1 MDQVRDQPI
10 QGLVRNE
17 MEKAT
22 KMGKLQTGSSNGSV
36 KEVKRK
42 WVPIKD
48 INGPMLANS
57 LQRLVKTP
65 SSGAIKE
72 SEESPKNMGLKKVT
86 NRDGLGKENVDLKA
100 SVKNSVK
107 GKKALARARAGQS
120 SASGTARIDEEKT
133 QPTTQG
139 RDELPE
145 LRDSSVSLLMF
156 VPWLETGYQ
165 FRGGEQR
172 DSKKQP
178 CDGASKAEPN
188 CGLGDRK
195 SVV

>member
-22 KMGKLQTGSSNGSV
+22 KMGKLQTRSSNGPV

-65 SSGAIKE
+65 SNGAVKE
-72 SEESPKNMGLKKVT
+72 FEESPKNMGLKKVT
-86 NRDGLGKENVDLKA
+86 NQDGLGKEKGDLKP

-107 GKKALARARAGQS
+107 GKKALAHARAGQS
-120 SASGTARIDEEKT
+120 SSSGFARIDEEKT
-133 QPTTQG
+133 RPTTQG
-139 RDELPE
+139 RDKLPE
-145 LRDSSVSLLMF
+145 LRDSPVFLLTSA
-156 VPWLETGYQ
+156 PWPETGYQ
-165 FRGGEQR
+165 FRGGEQ
-172 DSKKQP
+172 
-178 CDGASKAEPN
+178 
-188 CGLGDRK
+188 
-195 SVV
+195 